1 MRGHYIMGLEGNA
14 AVADMMGLQ
23 MILTGRVRTL
33 QESLQKIDEVS
44 IQDVLEVAQSY
55 LHKDSVKLAMIGP
68 YEQDKKQELEK
79 LMEI

>member
-1 MRGHYIMGLEGNA
+1 MGLEGNA

>member
-1 MRGHYIMGLEGNA
+1 MGLEGNA

-44 IQDVLEVAQSY
+44 VQDVVETAQSY
-55 LHKDSVKLAMIGP
+55 LHKDSIKLAMIGP
-68 YEQDKKQELEK
+68 FEQDKKQEFEK

>member
-1 MRGHYIMGLEGNA
+1 MGLEGNA

-44 IQDVLEVAQSY
+44 VQDVIEAAQSY
-55 LHKDSVKLAMIGP
+55 LHKDSVKLALIGP
-68 YEQDKKQELEK
+68 YEQDKKQEFEK